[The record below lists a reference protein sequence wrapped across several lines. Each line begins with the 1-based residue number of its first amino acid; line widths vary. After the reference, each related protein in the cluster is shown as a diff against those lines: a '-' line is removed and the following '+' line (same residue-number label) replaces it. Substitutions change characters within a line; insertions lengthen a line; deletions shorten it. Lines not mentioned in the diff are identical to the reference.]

1 MKKTCLWCGGNFY
14 EGFECKVCAKNEYP
28 DFVADCDFDDQPDV
42 KGYDLEFLEEYG
54 VGGGSFLKERFVNGT
69 FPELDDDLVHEPDHY
84 SRWPIEP
91 ITFIMRNGFEFW
103 RGNIVKYAARAGY
116 KIYDGK
122 SQEDSEITDLEK
134 VIRYAEMRINQ
145 IKGETKL

>member
-1 MKKTCLWCGGNFY
+1 MSKSYCDWCGIYY
-14 EGFECKVCAKNEYP
+14 EGETCECEFTDLV
-28 DFVADCDFDDQPDV
+28 DFDFSLDDCD
-42 KGYDLEFLEEYG
+42 
-54 VGGGSFLKERFVNGT
+54 
-69 FPELDDDLVHEPDHY
+69 ELTMDELFEDIVHEPDHY

-103 RGNIVKYAARAGY
+103 RGNIIKYASRAGY

-122 SQEDSEITDLEK
+122 DQEQSEITDLQK

-145 IKGETKL
+145 INGETKL

>member
-1 MKKTCLWCGGNFY
+1 MSKSYCDWCGIYY
-14 EGFECKVCAKNEYP
+14 EGETCECEFTDLV
-28 DFVADCDFDDQPDV
+28 DFDFSLDDRA
-42 KGYDLEFLEEYG
+42 KLTMDELLEEDEYERKILG
-54 VGGGSFLKERFVNGT
+54 VLTERFNRTGSY
-69 FPELDDDLVHEPDHY
+69 EAEDIVHEPDHY

-103 RGNIVKYAARAGY
+103 RGNIIKYASRAGY

-122 SQEDSEITDLEK
+122 DQEQSEITDLQK

-145 IKGETKL
+145 INGETKL

>member
-14 EGFECKVCAKNEYP
+14 EGFECKVCAKNNYQ
-28 DFVADCDFDDQPDV
+28 DFVEDCDFAEQPYV
-42 KGYDLEFLEEYG
+42 KGYDGFLDEEIAL
-54 VGGGSFLKERFVNGT
+54 VFSEM
-69 FPELDDDLVHEPDHY
+69 EDDLVHEPDHY

-103 RGNIVKYAARAGY
+103 RGNLVKYAARAGY